1 MSTYASDPFICTS
14 VTNTINLFLRKK
26 KVLWVDLAQV
36 FIFNTW
42 KQKSTKIFKYEALKI
57 VEIWDEQIKTGLMV
71 AFFISQP
78 STA

>member
-1 MSTYASDPFICTS
+1 MSTYASDLFTRAS

-26 KVLWVDLAQV
+26 KVLWVDVAQV

-57 VEIWDEQIKTGLMV
+57 VEIWNEQIRQV
-71 AFFISQP
+71 
-78 STA
+78 

>member
-1 MSTYASDPFICTS
+1 MSTYASDLFTRAS

-57 VEIWDEQIKTGLMV
+57 VEIWNEQIRQV
-71 AFFISQP
+71 
-78 STA
+78 

>member
-1 MSTYASDPFICTS
+1 MSAYASDLFTRAA

-42 KQKSTKIFKYEALKI
+42 KQKSTKMFKYEALKI
-57 VEIWDEQIKTGLMV
+57 VEIWNEQIRQV
-71 AFFISQP
+71 
-78 STA
+78 